1 VLEEKLMEKGFF
13 KGVITGAI
21 AAVFIGAVVIGIGDA
36 VSGSYKSNTV
46 VDKEF
51 EDKVNNLTSYIDT
64 FYLDADKVKKEDLQN
79 GMYKGLMNSID
90 DKYAQYY
97 TPDEY
102 NDFQETNN
110 GQYGGIGAYV
120 SQNSDTGD
128 IVIVNPFDGAPAKE
142 AGIKPGD
149 IIVDIDGTSVVGMEL
164 SDAVTLMKGEPD
176 TDVSVKVL
184 RDGEYIDVNITRK
197 VVDVPTVK
205 HEIIENGDIG
215 YIYVSGFDKVTST
228 QFRQAL
234 DDIEAKN
241 AKALIVDIR
250 DNGGGMLDVVVDM
263 LDRLLPEGLLVYT
276 ETNQGRDEEYYST
289 NEESYDKPM
298 AVLINGYSASA
309 SEVFA
314 GAVQDYKAGTII
326 GTTSYGKGIVQS
338 IFSLNKDGDGSA
350 IKLTTARYY
359 TPNGRN
365 IHGIGITPD
374 ITVEY
379 NEELVEE
386 RDGLYY
392 DNQMLMA
399 ISVLKN
405 EIK

>member
-1 VLEEKLMEKGFF
+1 MEKGFF

-289 NEESYDKPM
+289 NEEYYDKPM

>member
-1 VLEEKLMEKGFF
+1 MEKGFF
-13 KGVITGAI
+13 KGVLTGAI

-289 NEESYDKPM
+289 NEEYYDKPM

-379 NEELVEE
+379 NDELVEE

>member
-1 VLEEKLMEKGFF
+1 MEKGFF
-13 KGVITGAI
+13 KGVLTGAI

-379 NEELVEE
+379 NDELVEE

>member
-1 VLEEKLMEKGFF
+1 MEKGFL

-120 SQNSDTGD
+120 SQNADTGD

-176 TDVSVKVL
+176 TTVSVKVL

-228 QFRQAL
+228 QFRQAI
-234 DDIEAKN
+234 DDIEANN

-379 NEELVEE
+379 NDELVEE

-392 DNQMLMA
+392 DNQLLMA

>member
-1 VLEEKLMEKGFF
+1 MEKGFF

-21 AAVFIGAVVIGIGDA
+21 SAVFIGAVVIGIGDA

-176 TDVSVKVL
+176 TTVSVKVL

-309 SEVFA
+309 IRGICRCYA
-314 GAVQDYKAGTII
+314 G
-326 GTTSYGKGIVQS
+326 
-338 IFSLNKDGDGSA
+338 L
-350 IKLTTARYY
+350 
-359 TPNGRN
+359 
-365 IHGIGITPD
+365 
-374 ITVEY
+374 
-379 NEELVEE
+379 
-386 RDGLYY
+386 
-392 DNQMLMA
+392 
-399 ISVLKN
+399 
-405 EIK
+405 

>member
-1 VLEEKLMEKGFF
+1 MEKGFF
-13 KGVITGAI
+13 KGVLTGAI

-215 YIYVSGFDKVTST
+215 YIYVSDFDKVTST

-289 NEESYDKPM
+289 NGEYYDKPM

-379 NEELVEE
+379 NDELVEE

>member
-1 VLEEKLMEKGFF
+1 MEKGFF

>member
-1 VLEEKLMEKGFF
+1 MEKGFF
-13 KGVITGAI
+13 KGVLTGAI

-276 ETNQGRDEEYYST
+276 ETNQGIDEEYYST
-289 NEESYDKPM
+289 NGEYYDKPM

-379 NEELVEE
+379 NDELVEE

>member
-1 VLEEKLMEKGFF
+1 MEKGFF
-13 KGVITGAI
+13 KGVLTGAI

-184 RDGEYIDVNITRK
+184 RDDEYIDVNITRK

-289 NEESYDKPM
+289 NEELYDKPM

-379 NEELVEE
+379 NDELVEE

>member
-1 VLEEKLMEKGFF
+1 MEKGFL

-120 SQNSDTGD
+120 SQNADTGD

-176 TDVSVKVL
+176 TTVSVKVL

-234 DDIEAKN
+234 DDIEANN

-379 NEELVEE
+379 NDELVEE

-392 DNQMLMA
+392 DNQLLMA

>member
-1 VLEEKLMEKGFF
+1 
-13 KGVITGAI
+13 
-21 AAVFIGAVVIGIGDA
+21 
-36 VSGSYKSNTV
+36 
-46 VDKEF
+46 
-51 EDKVNNLTSYIDT
+51 
-64 FYLDADKVKKEDLQN
+64 
-79 GMYKGLMNSID
+79 
-90 DKYAQYY
+90 
-97 TPDEY
+97 
-102 NDFQETNN
+102 
-110 GQYGGIGAYV
+110 
-120 SQNSDTGD
+120 
-128 IVIVNPFDGAPAKE
+128 
-142 AGIKPGD
+142 
-149 IIVDIDGTSVVGMEL
+149 
-164 SDAVTLMKGEPD
+164 
-176 TDVSVKVL
+176 
-184 RDGEYIDVNITRK
+184 
-197 VVDVPTVK
+197 
-205 HEIIENGDIG
+205 
-215 YIYVSGFDKVTST
+215 
-228 QFRQAL
+228 
-234 DDIEAKN
+234 
-241 AKALIVDIR
+241 
-250 DNGGGMLDVVVDM
+250 MLDVVVDM

-314 GAVQDYKAGTII
+314 GAMQDYKAGTII

-379 NEELVEE
+379 NDELVEE

-392 DNQMLMA
+392 DNQLLMA

>member
-1 VLEEKLMEKGFF
+1 MEKGFF
-13 KGVITGAI
+13 KGVLTGAI

-184 RDGEYIDVNITRK
+184 RDDEYIDVNITRK

-379 NEELVEE
+379 NDELVEE

>member
-1 VLEEKLMEKGFF
+1 MEKGFF

-184 RDGEYIDVNITRK
+184 RDDEYIDVNITRK

-314 GAVQDYKAGTII
+314 GAMQDYKAGTII

-379 NEELVEE
+379 NDELAEEK
-386 RDGLYY
+386 DGLYY
-392 DNQMLMA
+392 DNQMLTA

>member
-1 VLEEKLMEKGFF
+1 MEKGFF
-13 KGVITGAI
+13 KGVLTGAI

-142 AGIKPGD
+142 AGIKQGD

-289 NEESYDKPM
+289 NEEYYDKPM

-379 NEELVEE
+379 NDELVEE

>member
-1 VLEEKLMEKGFF
+1 MEKGFL

-21 AAVFIGAVVIGIGDA
+21 AAVLVSAGVIGIGSA
-36 VSGSYKSNTV
+36 VSGSYKSNTI
-46 VDKEF
+46 VDKNF
-51 EDKVNNLTSYIDT
+51 EDKVNNLTAYIDT
-64 FYLDADKVKKEDLQN
+64 FYLDADKVTKEDMQN
-79 GMYKGLMNSID
+79 GMYKGLMNSIN

-97 TPDEY
+97 TPEEY

-120 SQNSDTGD
+120 SQDADTGD
-128 IVIVNPFDGAPAKE
+128 IVIVNPFDNAPAKE
-142 AGIKPGD
+142 AGIMPGD
-149 IIVDIDGTSVVGMEL
+149 IIVEIEGTSVSGMEL

-176 TDVSVKVL
+176 TDVSVRIL

-215 YIYVSGFDKVTST
+215 YIYVSGFDKITAS
-228 QFRQAL
+228 QFREAL
-234 DDIEAKN
+234 DDIEVKN
-241 AKALIVDIR
+241 AKAIIVDIR
-250 DNGGGMLDVVVDM
+250 DNGGGRLDVVVDM

-289 NEESYDKPM
+289 NEEYYDKPM

-314 GAVQDYKAGTII
+314 GAIQDYKAGTII

-338 IFSLNKDGDGSA
+338 IFSLNKYGDGSA

-379 NEELVEE
+379 NDELTEEK
-386 RDGLYY
+386 DGLYY
-392 DNQMLMA
+392 DNQLLMA

>member
-1 VLEEKLMEKGFF
+1 MEKGFF

-110 GQYGGIGAYV
+110 GQYAGIGAYV

-149 IIVDIDGTSVVGMEL
+149 IIVDIDGTSVAGMEL
-164 SDAVTLMKGEPD
+164 SDAVALMKGEPD
-176 TDVSVKVL
+176 TIVAVKVF
-184 RDGEYIDVNITRK
+184 RAGEYIDVNITRK

-379 NEELVEE
+379 NDELAEEK
-386 RDGLYY
+386 DGLYY

>member
-1 VLEEKLMEKGFF
+1 MEKGFF

-184 RDGEYIDVNITRK
+184 RDDEYIDVNITRK

-379 NEELVEE
+379 NDELAEE

>member
-1 VLEEKLMEKGFF
+1 MEKGFF

-309 SEVFA
+309 IR
-314 GAVQDYKAGTII
+314 GICRCGT
-326 GTTSYGKGIVQS
+326 
-338 IFSLNKDGDGSA
+338 
-350 IKLTTARYY
+350 
-359 TPNGRN
+359 
-365 IHGIGITPD
+365 
-374 ITVEY
+374 
-379 NEELVEE
+379 
-386 RDGLYY
+386 GL
-392 DNQMLMA
+392 
-399 ISVLKN
+399 
-405 EIK
+405 

>member
-1 VLEEKLMEKGFF
+1 MEKGFF

-176 TDVSVKVL
+176 TTVSVKVL
-184 RDGEYIDVNITRK
+184 RDSEYIDVNITRK

-241 AKALIVDIR
+241 SKALIVDIR

-379 NEELVEE
+379 NDELVEE
-386 RDGLYY
+386 KDGLYY

>member
-1 VLEEKLMEKGFF
+1 MEKGFF
-13 KGVITGAI
+13 KGVLTGAI

-79 GMYKGLMNSID
+79 GMYKGLMNSFD

-289 NEESYDKPM
+289 NGEYYDKPM

-379 NEELVEE
+379 NDELVEE

>member
-1 VLEEKLMEKGFF
+1 MEKGFF

-215 YIYVSGFDKVTST
+215 YIYVSDFDKVTST

>member
-1 VLEEKLMEKGFF
+1 MEKGFF

-184 RDGEYIDVNITRK
+184 RDGEYFDVNITRK

-289 NEESYDKPM
+289 NEEYYDKPL

-379 NEELVEE
+379 NDELVEE

>member
-1 VLEEKLMEKGFF
+1 MEKGFF

-379 NEELVEE
+379 NDELVEE

>member
-1 VLEEKLMEKGFF
+1 MEKGFF
-13 KGVITGAI
+13 KGVIIGAA
-21 AAVFIGAVVIGIGDA
+21 AAVFIGAVVIGIGDS

-46 VDKEF
+46 IDEEF
-51 EDKVNNLTSYIDT
+51 ENKVNNIISYIDT
-64 FYLDADKVKKEDLQN
+64 FYLDADKVNKEDLQN

-102 NDFQETNN
+102 EDFQETNN

-120 SQNSDTGD
+120 SQDSDTGD

-142 AGIKPGD
+142 AGIEPGD
-149 IIVDIDGTSVVGMEL
+149 IIVDIDGTSVAGMEL

-176 TDVSVKVL
+176 TNVSVKVL

-205 HEIIENGDIG
+205 YEIIENGDIG
-215 YIYVSGFDKVTST
+215 YIYVSGFDKITST
-228 QFRQAL
+228 QFRQAI
-234 DDIEAKN
+234 DDIESKN

-350 IKLTTARYY
+350 LKLTTARYY

-379 NEELVEE
+379 NDELVEE
-386 RDGLYY
+386 KDGLYY

>member
-1 VLEEKLMEKGFF
+1 MEKGFF

-64 FYLDADKVKKEDLQN
+64 FYLDTDKVKKEDLQN

>member
-1 VLEEKLMEKGFF
+1 MEKGFF

-289 NEESYDKPM
+289 NEEYYDKPM

-314 GAVQDYKAGTII
+314 GAGQDYKAGTII

>member
-1 VLEEKLMEKGFF
+1 MEKGFF

-102 NDFQETNN
+102 NDIQETNN

>member
-1 VLEEKLMEKGFF
+1 MEKGFF

-176 TDVSVKVL
+176 TTVSVKVL
-184 RDGEYIDVNITRK
+184 RDSEYIDVNITRK

-379 NEELVEE
+379 NDELAEEK
-386 RDGLYY
+386 DGLYY

>member
-1 VLEEKLMEKGFF
+1 
-13 KGVITGAI
+13 
-21 AAVFIGAVVIGIGDA
+21 
-36 VSGSYKSNTV
+36 
-46 VDKEF
+46 
-51 EDKVNNLTSYIDT
+51 
-64 FYLDADKVKKEDLQN
+64 
-79 GMYKGLMNSID
+79 
-90 DKYAQYY
+90 
-97 TPDEY
+97 
-102 NDFQETNN
+102 
-110 GQYGGIGAYV
+110 
-120 SQNSDTGD
+120 
-128 IVIVNPFDGAPAKE
+128 
-142 AGIKPGD
+142 
-149 IIVDIDGTSVVGMEL
+149 MEL
-164 SDAVTLMKGEPD
+164 SGAVTLMKGEPD

-241 AKALIVDIR
+241 AKALIVDIG

-289 NEESYDKPM
+289 NEEYYDKPM

-379 NEELVEE
+379 NDELVEE

>member
-1 VLEEKLMEKGFF
+1 MEKGFL

-21 AAVFIGAVVIGIGDA
+21 SAVFIGAVVIGIGDA

-215 YIYVSGFDKVTST
+215 YIYVSGFDKVTSA

-379 NEELVEE
+379 NDELVEE

-405 EIK
+405 EIQ

>member
-1 VLEEKLMEKGFF
+1 MEKGFL

>member
-1 VLEEKLMEKGFF
+1 MC
-13 KGVITGAI
+13 IR
-21 AAVFIGAVVIGIGDA
+21 DR
-36 VSGSYKSNTV
+36 
-46 VDKEF
+46 
-51 EDKVNNLTSYIDT
+51 
-64 FYLDADKVKKEDLQN
+64 
-79 GMYKGLMNSID
+79 
-90 DKYAQYY
+90 YY

-289 NEESYDKPM
+289 NEEYYDKPM
-298 AVLINGYSASA
+298 AVLINGYL
-309 SEVFA
+309 
-314 GAVQDYKAGTII
+314 
-326 GTTSYGKGIVQS
+326 
-338 IFSLNKDGDGSA
+338 SL
-350 IKLTTARYY
+350 
-359 TPNGRN
+359 
-365 IHGIGITPD
+365 IHI
-374 ITVEY
+374 
-379 NEELVEE
+379 
-386 RDGLYY
+386 
-392 DNQMLMA
+392 
-399 ISVLKN
+399 
-405 EIK
+405 

>member
-1 VLEEKLMEKGFF
+1 MEKGFF
-13 KGVITGAI
+13 KGVLTGAI

>member
-1 VLEEKLMEKGFF
+1 
-13 KGVITGAI
+13 
-21 AAVFIGAVVIGIGDA
+21 
-36 VSGSYKSNTV
+36 
-46 VDKEF
+46 
-51 EDKVNNLTSYIDT
+51 
-64 FYLDADKVKKEDLQN
+64 
-79 GMYKGLMNSID
+79 MNSID

-102 NDFQETNN
+102 EDFQETNN

-120 SQNSDTGD
+120 SQDSDTGD

-142 AGIKPGD
+142 AGIEPGD
-149 IIVDIDGTSVVGMEL
+149 IIVDIDGTSVAGMEL

-176 TDVSVKVL
+176 TNVSVKVL
-184 RDGEYIDVNITRK
+184 RDGEYIDVNITRN

-205 HEIIENGDIG
+205 YEIIENGDIG
-215 YIYVSGFDKVTST
+215 YIYVSGFDKITST
-228 QFRQAL
+228 QFRQAI
-234 DDIEAKN
+234 DDIESKN

-350 IKLTTARYY
+350 LKLTTARYY

-379 NEELVEE
+379 NDELVEE
-386 RDGLYY
+386 KDGLYY

>member
-1 VLEEKLMEKGFF
+1 MEKGFF

-379 NEELVEE
+379 YDELVEE

>member
-1 VLEEKLMEKGFF
+1 MEKGFF
-13 KGVITGAI
+13 KGVLTGAI

-197 VVDVPTVK
+197 EVDVPTVK

-289 NEESYDKPM
+289 NEEYYDKPM

-379 NEELVEE
+379 NDELVEE

>member
-1 VLEEKLMEKGFF
+1 MEKGFF

-289 NEESYDKPM
+289 NEEYYDKPM

-379 NEELVEE
+379 NDELVEE

>member
-1 VLEEKLMEKGFF
+1 MEKGFF

-21 AAVFIGAVVIGIGDA
+21 SAVFIGAVVIGIGDA

-176 TDVSVKVL
+176 TTVSVKVL

-314 GAVQDYKAGTII
+314 GAMQDYKAGTII

-379 NEELVEE
+379 NDELVEE

-392 DNQMLMA
+392 DNQLLMA